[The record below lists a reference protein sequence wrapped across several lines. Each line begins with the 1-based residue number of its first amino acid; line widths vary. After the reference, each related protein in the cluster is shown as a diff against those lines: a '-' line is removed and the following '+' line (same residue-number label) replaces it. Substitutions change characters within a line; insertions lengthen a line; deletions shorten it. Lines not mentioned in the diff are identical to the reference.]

1 MRLTSTHTL
10 YTSLIL
16 VMIHAHGSQT
26 LGQVRPLK
34 ILDLQMSVL
43 TTVAKRR
50 VWTHCLSFHSTV
62 VQINHIQTILTKD
75 ILNSVL
81 MISKKKKMLLCK
93 DFDFGFSSKSSIKN
107 IMLLKESF
115 NKA

>member
-16 VMIHAHGSQT
+16 VMIHAHGGQT
-26 LGQVRPLK
+26 LGQVRPVK

-43 TTVAKRR
+43 TTVAKRG

-81 MISKKKKMLLCK
+81 MIS
-93 DFDFGFSSKSSIKN
+93 
-107 IMLLKESF
+107 
-115 NKA
+115 